1 VTAVPSATWRRRAA
15 AALVLIAATAPARA
29 ERLVASLSRHVVRI
43 TSSFVGD
50 EITLFGSVENDA
62 AGEPLGRAYDIVA
75 TVTGPRET
83 IVTRRKER
91 MFGIWGNADARTF
104 VDVPSYLSVLS
115 TRPFQ
120 DIADAR
126 TLSRQQVGIASAAFP
141 KLGPTALDDP
151 FREAF
156 VRIKREH
163 ELYLETTNG
172 VTFLTPTLY
181 RASILL
187 PAETPIGTYG
197 VEIKLFADG
206 GMIARTDSAFEIDT
220 VGFEQFIA
228 ASAVDHGLLYGLTT
242 AIMALLT
249 GWFASV
255 LFRRD

>member
-1 VTAVPSATWRRRAA
+1 MFV
-15 AALVLIAATAPARA
+15 AATAPARA

-50 EITLFGSVENDA
+50 EIVLFGSVENDD
-62 AGEPLGRAYDIVA
+62 AGEPLQRTYDIVA
-75 TVTGPRET
+75 TVLGPRET
-83 IVTRRKER
+83 FVTRRKER

-104 VDVPSYLSVLS
+104 VNVPSYLSVLS

-120 DIADAR
+120 EIADAQ

-141 KLGPTALDDP
+141 NVGPGALDDP
-151 FREAF
+151 FRQAF
-156 VRIKREH
+156 VRIKRER
-163 ELYLETTNG
+163 ELYLEATNG

-197 VEIKLFADG
+197 VEVKLFADG
-206 GMIARTDSAFEIDT
+206 GMIARTNSAFEIDT

-228 ASAVDHGLLYGLTT
+228 ASAVDHGLLYGLAT
-242 AIMALLT
+242 AAMALLA
-249 GWFASV
+249 GWFASIV
-255 LFRRD
+255 FRRD